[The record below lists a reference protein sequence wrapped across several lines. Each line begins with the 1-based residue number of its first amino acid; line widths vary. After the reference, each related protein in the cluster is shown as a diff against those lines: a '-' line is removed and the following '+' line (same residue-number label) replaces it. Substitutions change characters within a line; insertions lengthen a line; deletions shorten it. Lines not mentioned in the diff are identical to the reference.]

1 MLMAPPD
8 DPADTRTLAIFGPG
22 KVGESIGRLALAAGR
37 TVMYVGSPRH
47 KSLQA
52 FMDVTVPGSLAVPAP
67 EAVRQAGVI
76 VLAVPFSA
84 ATTLP
89 WHLFSEHLVIDAMNH
104 WPPVDWSRTPLPDL
118 STSEEHALLNP
129 RMRLAKTLNHLGFV
143 ELEDDSLPAG
153 DPLRRTLAFATDHDR
168 DRPAIV
174 ALLDDL
180 GFDALDLGLLSEGR
194 WLEPGF
200 PAFGRDLD
208 AVGFPA
214 AIAKSKALY
223 ERS

>member
-1 MLMAPPD
+1 MPPPD
-8 DPADTRTLAIFGPG
+8 DPDAAARTLAVFGPG

-37 TVMYVGSPRH
+37 TVLYVGSPRH

-52 FMDVTVPGSLAVPAP
+52 FMDVAVPGSLAVSPT
-67 EAVRQAGVI
+67 EAVSRAGVI

-84 ATTLP
+84 AATLP
-89 WHLFSEHLVIDAMNH
+89 WPLFSDRLVIDAMNH
-104 WPPVDWSRTPLPDL
+104 WPPVDWSRTPVPEL
-118 STSEEHALLNP
+118 STSEAHALLNP

-180 GFDALDLGLLSEGR
+180 GFDALDLGPLSEGR

-200 PAFGRDLD
+200 PPFGRDLD

-223 ERS
+223 ERA